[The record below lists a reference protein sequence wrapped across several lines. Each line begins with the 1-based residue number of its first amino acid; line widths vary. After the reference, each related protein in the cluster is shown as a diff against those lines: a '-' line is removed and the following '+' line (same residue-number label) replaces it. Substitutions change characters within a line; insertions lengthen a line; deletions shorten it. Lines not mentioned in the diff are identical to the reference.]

1 MKFSSKSKAI
11 GLGKITIF
19 DNSFFHKNSYR
30 NKVVASKGHLECFF
44 CAKKG
49 LSANLFLFLILV
61 KFLSKSKAIGFGKI
75 TIFYESFF
83 HINTYLNKVVASKG
97 NLDCF
102 LHQERTF
109 CHFFLV
115 FILVKSS
122 SKRKAT
128 GLEKS
133 RFLMNLFL

>member
-49 LSANLFLFLILV
+49 LSAILFLFL
-61 KFLSKSKAIGFGKI
+61 S
-75 TIFYESFF
+75 
-83 HINTYLNKVVASKG
+83 
-97 NLDCF
+97 
-102 LHQERTF
+102 
-109 CHFFLV
+109 
-115 FILVKSS
+115 
-122 SKRKAT
+122 
-128 GLEKS
+128 
-133 RFLMNLFL
+133 